1 MKAKTNLVSTD
12 TISTIFNMVNNSK
25 QIGFNME
32 SFKQSSGLVKAVM
45 VILLAMVGG
54 GVAWFFMFHQIAPLM
69 LIIAITI
76 PILCIGIAQQNKS
89 ILRIIKEW
97 SEYKYAVDELV
108 KLVSLGTFPPDIS
121 EKICTAIQLVQDE
134 ADDVDE
140 VLVEI
145 GDTAKELLEAAKDA
159 VDSSTDGIVANT
171 STSVKPNIIPRDET
185 EDLSIK
191 I

>member
-12 TISTIFNMVNNSK
+12 TISTIFSMVNNSK
-25 QIGFNME
+25 QIGFSME

-45 VILLAMVGG
+45 VFLLMLVGG

-76 PILCIGIAQQNKS
+76 PILCIGIAQQNRS

-97 SEYKYAVDELV
+97 SEYKAAVDELI
-108 KLVSLGTFPPDIS
+108 KLISLGTFPTEVS
-121 EKICTAIQLVQDE
+121 EKICSAIALVEDE
-134 ADDVDE
+134 ADDLDG

-159 VDSSTDGIVANT
+159 VDSSTEGIINNT
-171 STSVKPNIIPRDET
+171 STTMKPNIIPKDET
-185 EDLSIK
+185 EDLNIT